1 MITLETW
8 LQLIGYQIT
17 EGSDYYD
24 PTYPNDAYVLCRW
37 GGSWGGSGS
46 TTVVFS
52 KATQKVYQA
61 ELHDYVN
68 HKSYR
73 WVNPEYVNLDTT
85 AYDGVEFQALNS
97 EQFIEKFKELF
108 PES

>member
-24 PTYPNDAYVLCRW
+24 PTYPKGAYVLGRW
-37 GGSWGGSGS
+37 DGNVS
-46 TTVVFS
+46 TAVVFS

-73 WVNPEYVNLDTT
+73 WVSPEYVNLDTT
-85 AYDGVEFQALNS
+85 AYDGVEFQDLDS
-97 EQFIEKFKELF
+97 VQFVEKFKELF
-108 PES
+108 

>member
-8 LQLIGYQIT
+8 LHLIGYQIT

-24 PTYPNDAYVLCRW
+24 PVYPNGAYALDRW
-37 GGSWGGSGS
+37 ERGIG
-46 TTVVFS
+46 TVVVFS

-61 ELHDYVN
+61 QLHDYVN
-68 HKSYR
+68 RKSYR
-73 WVNPEYVNLDTT
+73 WVAPEYVNLVDTP

-97 EQFIEKFKELF
+97 EQFIEKLKELF

>member
-8 LQLIGYQIT
+8 LQLIGYKIT

-24 PTYPNDAYVLCRW
+24 PAYPNEAYALDHWDDNVA
-37 GGSWGGSGS
+37 
-46 TTVVFS
+46 TAVVFS

-61 ELHDYVN
+61 VLHDYVN

-73 WVNPEYVNLDTT
+73 WVTPEYVNLDTT

>member
-17 EGSDYYD
+17 DGSDYYD
-24 PTYPNDAYVLCRW
+24 PTYPNDAYVLGRW
-37 GGSWGGSGS
+37 KGSASA
-46 TTVVFS
+46 TVVFS
-52 KATQKVYQA
+52 KTTQKVYQA

-68 HKSYR
+68 HNSYR
-73 WVNPEYVNLDTT
+73 WVSPEYVNLDNI
-85 AYDGVEFQALNS
+85 AYDDVEFQALDS

-108 PES
+108 